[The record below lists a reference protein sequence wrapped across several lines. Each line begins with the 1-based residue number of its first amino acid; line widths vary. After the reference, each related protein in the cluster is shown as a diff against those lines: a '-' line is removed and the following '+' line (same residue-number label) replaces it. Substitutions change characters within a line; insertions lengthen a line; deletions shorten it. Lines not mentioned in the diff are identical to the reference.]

1 MVATTATLAR
11 LAVAALPHTLAVLF
25 PPRVVEL
32 ERRDAVMVDGSAVDR
47 VRNPLDAIF
56 IFRIH
61 FANRMRFVRLA
72 LVNHV
77 RVNQVQGALSLA
89 GLH

>member
-1 MVATTATLAR
+1 MHSRPFSKDDIGEVNSRIAEFNIIEEI
-11 LAVAALPHTLAVLF
+11 VG
-25 PPRVVEL
+25 
-32 ERRDAVMVDGSAVDR
+32 DAVDR